1 MAFLDFRST
10 WNELLQELREGD
22 SQPKPYRDQAERVLQ
37 EVTEEL
43 GLVEPDLMV
52 ISEHQPRVNGRVV
65 YDKFA
70 VRRR

>member
-1 MAFLDFRST
+1 MAFMDFRST
-10 WNELLQELREGD
+10 WNDLLKDLHAGETHVP
-22 SQPKPYRDQAERVLQ
+22 SQSDQAERVLHQ
-37 EVTEEL
+37 VTEEL

-52 ISEHQPRVNGRVV
+52 ISEHQPRVPGRVV